1 MAAKAGGREDVRGL
15 ALYGYPQCP
24 YCRRVL
30 GAIEALDLDVPL
42 RNTMQ
47 ESERRRELVEATGR
61 GQVPVLRIESA
72 DGDVEWMPESEDIVR
87 YLEERF
93 GER

>member
-1 MAAKAGGREDVRGL
+1 MSSAPAVWITEAEVVDL
-15 ALYGYPQCP
+15 LDLPE
-24 YCRRVL
+24 
-30 GAIEALDLDVPL
+30 AIEALDLDVPL